1 MTATEQV
8 ILVDLN
14 DNPVG
19 IAEKIHA
26 HQHNLCHRA
35 FSVFILKMVETT
47 PQVLLQQRA
56 NSKYHS
62 AGLWTNTCC
71 SHPRPNED
79 TLVAAKRRLMEE
91 MNIDT
96 PLESLGWFHYIAH
109 FENGLVE
116 NEIDHVL
123 IGFANENQIIHP
135 NPAEVQNYRWISI
148 SELKKELA
156 KHPKQ
161 FTPWL
166 SEALQMVEKH
176 FATPAL

>member
-35 FSVFILKMVETT
+35 FSVFILRTT
-47 PQVLLQQRA
+47 EAASQVLLQQRA
-56 NSKYHS
+56 NNKYHS

-79 TLVAAKRRLMEE
+79 TLAAAKRRLMEE
-91 MNIDT
+91 MNIDA

-123 IGFANENQIIHP
+123 IGFAHENQIIHP
-135 NPAEVQNYRWISI
+135 NPAEVQNYRWVSI
-148 SELKKELA
+148 NELKKELA
-156 KHPKQ
+156 EQPKQ

-166 SEALQMVEKH
+166 NEALQMVEKY